1 MSTASGGVRARANRA
16 LCEDPTCGFSVA
28 SFFQF
33 CPKQAGD
40 REACKIQ
47 ARIQASARDAS
58 DLSKKTGLRPGNKAT
73 SSDLFDSVARAVL
86 HFATKKPGAVFR
98 PGTCIKDSWTMA
110 F

>member
-1 MSTASGGVRARANRA
+1 
-16 LCEDPTCGFSVA
+16 VA

-47 ARIQASARDAS
+47 AQIQASARDAS

-73 SSDLFDSVARAVL
+73 SSDLFDSVAHAAVQPTFL
-86 HFATKKPGAVFR
+86 CSALALRYKKTRRGVPPGHMYQR
-98 PGTCIKDSWTMA
+98 
-110 F
+110 